1 MKKFLL
7 FLLTILS
14 ISLAGCSSDDDYCG
28 NETYRS
34 LQLNETPNFSP
45 LNFYVKGL
53 KGDSFIV
60 IRNERDFQNRVH
72 GAQYYRNVI
81 DWRYDELIIGQK
93 YEERFSKIIDISTF
107 YKESC
112 NYNFQNI
119 LNVEIKVNK
128 GSRYNGYITYH
139 TIVPKTKSE
148 QYDVITT
155 VQFYN

>member
-60 IRNERDFQNRVH
+60 IRKYAPEQVH
-72 GAQYYRNVI
+72 LV
-81 DWRYDELIIGQK
+81 
-93 YEERFSKIIDISTF
+93 
-107 YKESC
+107 
-112 NYNFQNI
+112 
-119 LNVEIKVNK
+119 
-128 GSRYNGYITYH
+128 RYNY
-139 TIVPKTKSE
+139 SS
-148 QYDVITT
+148 TT
-155 VQFYN
+155 FEFNVL